1 MVKITAVPHHLHL
14 QKTPILFLFCIFLHK
29 ICSQSKKSLILNVRH
44 NFIKMNLGLKIK
56 KLRELRNYT
65 QEYVADRIGL
75 DQSAYSRLE
84 KGDTKITFDRLTK
97 IAEVLEVEP
106 EDIDAFD
113 EKQIFN
119 ITTQNGHNGYIINV
133 ISENERKLYEDQI
146 STLKEEIS
154 HLKGMLDKMLGK

>member
-1 MVKITAVPHHLHL
+1 
-14 QKTPILFLFCIFLHK
+14 
-29 ICSQSKKSLILNVRH
+29 
-44 NFIKMNLGLKIK
+44 MNLGLKIK

-119 ITTQNGHNGYIINV
+119 FTNENGHNGYIINV